1 MPIKQLNW
9 GHYGERDSYKKV
21 RHLVLHCF
29 AYPIAK
35 NLKLW
40 NQLGVGPHYMIDEK
54 GNISQFVGEDKVA
67 WHAGKSFW
75 RGDSGLNAT
84 SIGIE
89 LYSPSFGQKQYPK
102 AQISALI
109 KLAKQIIKKYRIRPE
124 NVVGHS
130 DIAPSRK
137 IDPNF
142 AFPWQELAQNGIGL
156 WPKGEKASS
165 SRLRNKTLLAHIGY
179 DVTDEKAALL
189 AFMRHFMP
197 ECVPVDRS
205 AIDKMEGNL
214 PKAIAKVPKVDKE
227 VRQKLINVAAVYGT
241 K

>member
-1 MPIKQLNW
+1 MKQLNW
-9 GHYGERDSYKKV
+9 AHYGERYPHKKV
-21 RHLVLHCF
+21 RNLVIHCF
-29 AYPIAK
+29 DYPIAK

-102 AQISALI
+102 AQITALI
-109 KLAKQIIKKYRIRPE
+109 KLAKQIIKKYHIRPE

-130 DIAPSRK
+130 DVAPTRK

-142 AFPWQELAQNGIGL
+142 TFPWKELAQNGIGL
-156 WPKGEKASS
+156 WPKEGKDCS
-165 SRLRNKTLLAHIGY
+165 SRLKNKTLLARIGY

-197 ECVPVDRS
+197 ERVPVDHA
-205 AIDKMEGNL
+205 AIDKMEENL
-214 PKAIAKVPKVDKE
+214 PKVIAKVGKLDKKT
-227 VRQKLINVAAVYGT
+227 RQTLINVAAVYQ
-241 K
+241 